1 MTVPSSTTAGDRYA
15 ATPLTTHQRGDFNPI
30 EAVDDLLS
38 DVDLSAEATGGSVSF
53 AGADPILA
61 ARHRLGACIGVPL
74 MAGALAAVTFHRHRG
89 GPAQDLALDLRQA
102 VHSINPGAFWH
113 PTLNEEPPPYPLL
126 FDNPFTVIP
135 YRTADG
141 RWVMASGVYPHQVAS
156 WCRFL
161 DVPPDMAKVAKAIA
175 TWDAFELEE
184 AATLEGLPICVVRS
198 QGEWLAHE
206 QGALLATQPVIGLE
220 RIGEAPAR
228 DFGAAARPFDG
239 VRVLSFT
246 HAVAGPTVGRTLAE
260 QGADVLCATRPND
273 YEHDFI
279 YAEANVG
286 SRSAYLDLDKPI
298 GRERVERLLVDTD
311 VVVDN
316 YRAGSLARRGLDP
329 RTLSKRRG
337 QGLVYVSVNCYGPTG
352 PWRGRGGF
360 DMNGSAVSGLMT
372 SEGSEADPRLPV
384 TSLINDY
391 ITGYMGA
398 IGASAA
404 LAKRATEGGSWHVT
418 VSLTRTAMW
427 CSSLGLVDPA
437 FAGSDEEHSPREP
450 APYDAPSPL
459 GAVHMLA
466 PPVHFS
472 HTPPAWADPIL
483 VPRGSGSSDWRPSA
497 PV

>member
-1 MTVPSSTTAGDRYA
+1 MTAPSSTTAGSQDA
-15 ATPLTTHQRGDFNPI
+15 DTSKAGCTSESADFDPVK
-30 EAVDDLLS
+30 AVDALLS
-38 DVDLSAEATGGSVSF
+38 DVDLIRAAAGGSISF
-53 AGADPILA
+53 AGVDPILPA
-61 ARHRLGACIGVPL
+61 KHRLGACIGVPL
-74 MAGALAAVTFHRHRG
+74 MAGALAATAFHRHRG
-89 GPAQDLALDLRQA
+89 GPAQDLELDLRQA

-113 PTLNEEPPPYPLL
+113 PTLNEEPPPHPLL

-135 YRTADG
+135 YRTADA

-161 DVPPDMAKVAKAIA
+161 DVPPDMAKVARAIS
-175 TWDAFELEE
+175 TWEAFELEE
-184 AATLEGLPICVVRS
+184 AATLKGLPICVVRS

-206 QGALLATQPVIGLE
+206 QGALLASQPVIGLE
-220 RIGEAPAR
+220 RIGEAPVR

-279 YAEANVG
+279 YAEANAG
-286 SRSAYLDLDKPI
+286 SRSAYLDLDTPL
-298 GRERVERLLVDTD
+298 GRERVERLLADTD

-316 YRAGSLARRGLDP
+316 YRKGSLARRGLDP
-329 RTLSKRRG
+329 RTLAERD
-337 QGLVYVSVNCYGPTG
+337 QGLIYVSVNCYGPIG
-352 PWRGRGGF
+352 PWSGRGGF

-372 SEGSEADPRLPV
+372 LEGSELEPRLPV

-404 LAKRATEGGSWHVT
+404 LVKRASEGGSWHVT
-418 VSLTRTAMW
+418 VSLTRTAAW
-427 CSSLGLVDPA
+427 CSSLGLVDPSLV
-437 FAGSDEEHSPREP
+437 GTNDEHILREP
-450 APYDAPSPL
+450 VPYDAPSPL

-472 HTPPAWADPIL
+472 RTPPTWTDPIL
-483 VPRGSGSSDWRPSA
+483 VPRGSSRPEWRSEPA
-497 PV
+497 